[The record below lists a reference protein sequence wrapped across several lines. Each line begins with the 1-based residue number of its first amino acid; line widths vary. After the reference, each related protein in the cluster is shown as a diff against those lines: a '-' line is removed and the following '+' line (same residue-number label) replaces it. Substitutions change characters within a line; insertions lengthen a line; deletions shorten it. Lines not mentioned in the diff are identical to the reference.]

1 MPIKF
6 THYGVD
12 SLYQTLRHPFEDD
25 LKKQGIKYIELPL
38 LKEKVLKYTYEG
50 KTRYAYIVFPNVPL
64 DEGYVEEV
72 YITERIPDDMSWK
85 NLAKD
90 LELQKDRNKEMI
102 LPTKARILW
111 DEAESIISKS
121 RNAESNN
128 LQEWIIPVTKKEM
141 NNVLISLGSS
151 LEKLKESEYHDV
163 PEIDEL
169 ED

>member
-1 MPIKF
+1 MTIKF

-12 SLYQTLRHPFEDD
+12 SLYQTINHPFEND

-50 KTRYAYIVFPNVPL
+50 KVKYAYIVYPNTHPE
-64 DEGYVEEV
+64 EGYIEEV
-72 YITERIPDDMSWK
+72 YITERIPDDMNWN
-85 NLAKD
+85 NLVKD
-90 LELQKDRNKEMI
+90 LELQRDENKEMS

-111 DEAESIISKS
+111 DEAENIVSKIK
-121 RNAESNN
+121 NAESNN
-128 LQEWIIPVTKKEM
+128 FQEWIKSVTKKEM
-141 NNVLISLGSS
+141 NDALISLGSS
-151 LEKLKESEYHDV
+151 LEELENSDYHDV

>member
-1 MPIKF
+1 MAINFK
-6 THYGVD
+6 HYGVN
-12 SLYQTLRHPFEDD
+12 SLYQTISHPFEND
-25 LKKQGIKYIELPL
+25 LKKQGIEYIELPL

-50 KTRYAYIVFPNVPL
+50 KTKYAYIVYPNVPL
-64 DEGYVEEV
+64 DEGHVEEV
-72 YITERIPDDMSWK
+72 YITERIPDDMNWK

-90 LELQKDRNKEMI
+90 LKLQKDGNKKMI

-111 DEAESIISKS
+111 DEAESIISKT

-128 LQEWIIPVTKKEM
+128 LQEWITPVTKKEM

-151 LEKLKESEYHDV
+151 LEKLKESEHHDV

-169 ED
+169 EG